1 MLNYATAKYC
11 LLVWDD
17 DRTNADDALMSLQG
31 ITGAKGIRTE
41 PHTITFKPFHLDG
54 WNLDDEA
61 KKVLEEAAEIRGELR
76 GERYRIGN
84 DDGAESI
91 NDMQEETLLEAFDT
105 MQAAANFIEAYIK
118 ERFKSGYCNW
128 QELYE
133 KVVTKNQQRGYYD
146 D

>member
-17 DRTNADDALMSLQG
+17 DHTNVDDALMSLRD

-61 KKVLEEAAEIRGELR
+61 KKVLEEAAEIRGELQ
-76 GERYRIGN
+76 GERYRITDN
-84 DDGAESI
+84 DSTENI

-105 MQAAANFIEAYIK
+105 MQAAANFIEAYVK

-133 KVVTKNQQRGYYD
+133 KVVIKNQRRGYYD